1 MRGTDPVTEVSEE
14 RLVDIDL
21 RSTVELVTL
30 MNDED
35 ARVADAVRECAA
47 ELAAAIDAIV
57 ARLAAGGRLVYV
69 GAGTSGRLAVVDA
82 AECGPTFGLGEGHVL
97 ALTAGDGAVEDD
109 AAAGAGAIA
118 AATVGAADA
127 VIALSASGS
136 TPFTLGAARGA
147 TEAGAL
153 LVAVT
158 CVRDSE
164 LGGLADHEIVA
175 ETGPEVVVGST
186 RLKGGTAQKL
196 VLNTISTVSM
206 IRLGKTYGNL
216 MVDVVADNAKL
227 RARAR
232 RAVAL
237 ATDVPDAEIDEA
249 LAGAGGDAKLAILS
263 LLTGLPPAEARPRLE
278 ATGGSL
284 RRALERT

>member
-14 RLVDIDL
+14 RLADIDL

-30 MNDED
+30 MNDQD
-35 ARVADAVRECAA
+35 ARVADAVRECTA

-57 ARLAAGGRLVYV
+57 ERLTAGGRLVYV

-82 AECGPTFGLGEGHVL
+82 AECGPTFGLGKGRVL
-97 ALTAGDGAVEDD
+97 ALTAGDGEIEDD
-109 AAAGAGAIA
+109 EAAGAAAIVA
-118 AATVGAADA
+118 AAVGRADA

-136 TPFTLGAARGA
+136 TPYTVGAARGA
-147 TEAGAL
+147 AQAGAL

-158 CVRDSE
+158 GVRDSE
-164 LGGLADHEIVA
+164 LGRIAGHEVVA

-186 RLKGGTAQKL
+186 RLKAGTAQKL

-237 ATDVPDAEIDEA
+237 ATDVSDAEIDQA
-249 LAGAGGDAKLAILS
+249 LAAANGDPKLAILS
-263 LLTGLPPAEARPRLE
+263 LLTGLAAADARPRLD
-278 ATGGSL
+278 AAGGSI
-284 RRALERT
+284 RRALENA

>member
-14 RLVDIDL
+14 RLADIDL

-35 ARVADAVRECAA
+35 ARVADAVRECAP

-57 ARLAAGGRLVYV
+57 KRLAAGGRLVYV

-82 AECGPTFGLGEGHVL
+82 AECGPTFGLGDGRAL

-109 AAAGAGAIA
+109 DAAGAAAIA
-118 AATVGAADA
+118 AAAVGPADA

-136 TPFTLGAARGA
+136 TPYTVGAARRA
-147 TEAGAL
+147 AKAGAL

-158 CVRDSE
+158 GVRDSE
-164 LGGLADHEIVA
+164 LGRIAAHEVVA

-186 RLKGGTAQKL
+186 RLKAGTAQKL

-237 ATDVPDAEIDEA
+237 ATDVSDAEIDGA
-249 LAGAGGDAKLAILS
+249 LAAAGGDAKLAILS
-263 LLTGLPPAEARPRLE
+263 LLTGLPAAEARPRLE
-278 ATGGSL
+278 AAGGSI
-284 RRALERT
+284 RRALESR